1 MHTADSIVLGVVGA
15 ATASV
20 PSIGAAMIAV
30 EEQGLTT
37 PTAIIIGAVL
47 AGITVPLLRWVLGRL
62 DKSLEAQQKFNKSQS
77 TCNENLSKAIAL
89 LISEQR
95 EKRRENSLHHEEVMQ
110 QIEDLR
116 EALEANEGE
125 QGQVREDAPKE
136 HQ

>member
-1 MHTADSIVLGVVGA
+1 MHTTDSVVLGVVGA

-95 EKRRENSLHHEEVMQ
+95 EKRRENAQHHDEVMQ

-116 EALEANEGE
+116 EALEDNENE
-125 QGQVREDAPKE
+125 QRIVPSEAPKE
-136 HQ
+136 H